1 MDLGLI
7 EIYTGNGKGKTTAS
21 IGLAI
26 RAAGW
31 GMKVAIVHFMKVG
44 GYGESKILKKQ
55 KNITEKFYGLNYFIT
70 TNKSFAGNS
79 VVVYEQGNPP
89 ADYAAKVMKGFRYAF
104 KIMKSGKYD
113 ILILDELATA
123 VHLGLIKEEDVLKL
137 IKEKPKNV
145 EIVITGRYATKSM
158 VDAADLVTEMT
169 EIKHPYSMG
178 ITARKGIEF

>member
-1 MDLGLI
+1 MDLGLV

-31 GMKVAIVHFMKVG
+31 GMKVAIIHFMKVG

-55 KNITEKFYGLNYFIT
+55 KNITEKFYGMNYLIT
-70 TNKSFAGNS
+70 TNKSFAGDS
-79 VVVYEQGNPP
+79 VVFYEPGNPP
-89 ADYAAKVMKGFRYAF
+89 AEYVAEIMRGFKYAY

-123 VHLGLIKEEDVLKL
+123 VHFGLIKEEDVLNL
-137 IKEKPKNV
+137 IKEKPKNL

-158 VDAADLVTEMT
+158 VDMADLVTEMV
-169 EIKHPYSMG
+169 EVKHPYTKG
-178 ITARKGIEF
+178 LAARKGIEF